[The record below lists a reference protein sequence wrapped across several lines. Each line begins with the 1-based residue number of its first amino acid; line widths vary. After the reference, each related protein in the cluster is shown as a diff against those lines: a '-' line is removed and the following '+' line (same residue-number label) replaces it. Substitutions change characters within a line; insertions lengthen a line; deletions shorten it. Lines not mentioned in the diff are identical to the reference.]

1 MLRYV
6 DKATLMK
13 NCIVALSVLLTTTL
27 YGQEQP
33 AREVKVTKLQPALIQ
48 NSPSANPNDSKDSL
62 AGMTI
67 EHCESVIQAID
78 IKVAYV
84 KNDPVENEKAIAIGW
99 YESTARQ
106 RAAWVADRDELI
118 RRKNQLSK

>member
-1 MLRYV
+1 
-6 DKATLMK
+6 MK
-13 NCIVALSVLLTTTL
+13 NCIIALCVLSSPVLFA
-27 YGQEQP
+27 QEQP
-33 AREVKVTKLQPALIQ
+33 TREVKVTKLQPAKSE
-48 NSPSANPNDSKDSL
+48 NAPSSNPNTAQDSL
-62 AGMTI
+62 AGMTA

-78 IKVAYV
+78 TKVAYV
-84 KNDPVENEKAIAIGW
+84 KNNPIENEKALASGW

>member
-1 MLRYV
+1 
-6 DKATLMK
+6 MK
-13 NCIVALSVLLTTTL
+13 NCIVALSVLLSSTL
-27 YGQEQP
+27 FGQEQP
-33 AREVKVTKLQPALIQ
+33 VREVKMTKLQPALIQ
-48 NSPSANPNDSKDSL
+48 TSPASNPSAPKDTL

-78 IKVAYV
+78 TKVAYV
-84 KNDPVENEKAIAIGW
+84 KNDPVENEKAIASGW

>member
-1 MLRYV
+1 
-6 DKATLMK
+6 MK
-13 NCIVALSVLLTTTL
+13 NCIVALSVLLSPVL
-27 YGQEQP
+27 FAQEQP
-33 AREVKVTKLQPALIQ
+33 VREIKVNKLQPAQIQ
-48 NSPSANPNDSKDSL
+48 NSPSANPNTTQDSL

-78 IKVAYV
+78 TKVAYV
-84 KNDPVENEKAIAIGW
+84 KNDPQENEKAIASGW